1 MNILLNSYRLIL
13 ILHCERDSGITMRF
27 VFEKNRASC
36 LLKRI
41 EFCNIG
47 YCVLRVEGR
56 LHIELHTK
64 QFYVSFLLK
73 NNSLDLVVAC

>member
-56 LHIELHTK
+56 LHIDYCI
-64 QFYVSFLLK
+64 QNNFMSLLK